1 MHLGN
6 ERLRLVHLDD
16 DVDLITDILRDIL
29 HHRQNRNAANRRAG
43 MKDSIH
49 KRIVKWPAF
58 QRAGKERPNVN
69 SPLTS
74 SASSRTPGRIA
85 RIIAASVVLSTLILA
100 AYFSGNVRR
109 TSASNPEESGTAT
122 VTKRDFVQVLR
133 LTGTTEAVKS
143 RPVLAPRLEGA
154 QLDSM
159 VVTRLARAGARVK
172 KDDVLV
178 EFDRQA
184 QIKDSLDKKAT
195 YQDLVDQV
203 EEKRAA
209 EDAARAKDETELKQA
224 EDDLTKAQLEVTKN
238 DIVSRIDAEKNQETL
253 QEADQ
258 TLKQLRQTFQLK
270 REAAAADIRVLEI
283 QRDRARSTML
293 YSQGNAEK
301 MTIRSPMDGIV
312 VLNTVWL
319 GSRMGE
325 VQEGDEVRAGVPF
338 MKVVDPAQ
346 MDVRVAVNQEDM
358 SQLHIGQPATVHLD
372 AYPGLSFPG
381 ALDEL
386 APLGHSGQFT
396 DKVRTFV
403 AIFSIRGNNPKLMP
417 DLSASADVELS
428 KLQNVLVVP
437 AQSVI
442 NDKGQDY
449 VFLKTATGF
458 DKHQVKIGPANDLDV
473 VIESG
478 LRAGDVIRSTREGT
492 GSS

>member
-1 MHLGN
+1 
-6 ERLRLVHLDD
+6 
-16 DVDLITDILRDIL
+16 
-29 HHRQNRNAANRRAG
+29 
-43 MKDSIH
+43 MKDSFH
-49 KRIVKWPAF
+49 KRVAKWLAV
-58 QRAGKERPNVN
+58 QRTEKKRPNAIC
-69 SPLTS
+69 PPAG
-74 SASSRTPGRIA
+74 SASSRASGKNA
-85 RIIAASVVLSTLILA
+85 RLIAASTVFCALVLT

-109 TSASNPEESGTAT
+109 TRASNLEESGSEEAGTTT
-122 VTKRDFVQVLR
+122 VTKKDFVHVLR
-133 LTGTTEAVKS
+133 LAGTTEAVRS

-154 QLDSM
+154 QLNSM
-159 VVTRLARAGARVK
+159 VVTRLASAGSRVK
-172 KDDVLV
+172 QGDVLV

-184 QIKDSLDKKAT
+184 QIKDALDKKAT

-224 EDDLTKAQLEVTKN
+224 EDDLTKAQLEVTKK

-253 QEADQ
+253 QEAVQ
-258 TLKQLRQTFQLK
+258 TLQQLRQTFQLK

-283 QRDRARSTML
+283 QRDRARGTML
-293 YSQGNAEK
+293 YAQGNAQK

-319 GSRMGE
+319 GGRMGE
-325 VQEGDEVRAGVPF
+325 VQEGDEVRPGVPF
-338 MKVVDPAQ
+338 MKVIDPAQ

-358 SQLHIGQPATVHLD
+358 PQLRIGQAATVHLD

-381 ALDEL
+381 VLDEL

-428 KLQNVLVVP
+428 RLPNVLVVP

-449 VFLKTATGF
+449 VFLKTAAGF
-458 DKHQVKIGPANDLDV
+458 DKHQVKIGPANDLEV

-478 LRAGDVIRSTREGT
+478 LHAGDVIRTTSEGA

>member
-1 MHLGN
+1 
-6 ERLRLVHLDD
+6 
-16 DVDLITDILRDIL
+16 
-29 HHRQNRNAANRRAG
+29 

-49 KRIVKWPAF
+49 KRIMKWPAVP
-58 QRAGKERPNVN
+58 RAEKKHPNVMR
-69 SPLTS
+69 SPDS
-74 SASSRTPGRIA
+74 SASSRTPARMA
-85 RIIAASVVLSTLILA
+85 RIIAASIVLSALILA

-122 VTKRDFVQVLR
+122 VAKKNFVHVLR
-133 LTGTTEAVKS
+133 LTGTTEAVRS

-154 QLDSM
+154 QLNSM
-159 VVTRLARAGARVK
+159 VVTKLAPAGSRVK
-172 KDDVLV
+172 TGDVLV

-184 QIKDSLDKKAT
+184 QIKDALDKKAT

-224 EDDLTKAQLEVTKN
+224 EDDLTKAQLEVTKK

-253 QEADQ
+253 QEAVQ
-258 TLKQLRQTFQLK
+258 TLAQLRQTFQLK

-283 QRDRARSTML
+283 QRDRARGTML
-293 YSQGNAEK
+293 YAQGNAEK

-325 VQEGDEVRAGVPF
+325 VQEGDEVRPGVPF

-346 MDVRVAVNQEDM
+346 MDVRVAVNQEDIPE
-358 SQLHIGQPATVHLD
+358 LRIGQPASVHLD

-381 ALDEL
+381 VLDEL

-428 KLQNVLVVP
+428 RLQNVLVAP
-437 AQSVI
+437 TQSVI

-449 VFLKTATGF
+449 VFLKTASGF
-458 DKHQVKIGPANDLDV
+458 DKHPVKIGPANDLEV

-478 LRAGDVIRSTREGT
+478 LHAGDVIRATPEGA

>member
-1 MHLGN
+1 
-6 ERLRLVHLDD
+6 
-16 DVDLITDILRDIL
+16 
-29 HHRQNRNAANRRAG
+29 
-43 MKDSIH
+43 MKGSFH
-49 KRIVKWPAF
+49 KRIAKWPAF
-58 QRAGKERPNVN
+58 QRAREERPNVN
-69 SPLTS
+69 LSAAS
-74 SASSRTPGRIA
+74 FASSPTPGRIP
-85 RIIAASVVLSTLILA
+85 RIIVASVALSALILA
-100 AYFSGNVRR
+100 VYFSANVRR
-109 TSASNPEESGTAT
+109 TNASNPEESGPEESGTAT
-122 VTKRDFVQVLR
+122 VTKKDFVQVLR

-159 VVTRLARAGARVK
+159 VVTRLAPAGARVK

-184 QIKDSLDKKAT
+184 QIKDALDKKAT

-253 QEADQ
+253 QEATQ
-258 TLKQLRQTFQLK
+258 TLQQLRQTFQLK

-283 QRDRARSTML
+283 QRDRARGTML
-293 YSQGNAEK
+293 YAQGNAEK

-358 SQLHIGQPATVHLD
+358 SELHIGQPTTVHLD

-381 ALDEL
+381 VLDEL

-442 NDKGQDY
+442 NEKGQDY
-449 VFLKTATGF
+449 VFLKTGTGF
-458 DKHQVKIGPANDLDV
+458 DKHQVKIGPANDLDI

-478 LRAGDVIRSTREGT
+478 LRAGDVVRTTREGA

>member
-1 MHLGN
+1 
-6 ERLRLVHLDD
+6 
-16 DVDLITDILRDIL
+16 
-29 HHRQNRNAANRRAG
+29 
-43 MKDSIH
+43 MKDSFH
-49 KRIVKWPAF
+49 KRVAKWLAV
-58 QRAGKERPNVN
+58 QRAEKKRPNAIR
-69 SPLTS
+69 PPAS
-74 SASSRTPGRIA
+74 SASSRAPGKNA
-85 RIIAASVVLSTLILA
+85 RIIATSSALCALILV

-109 TSASNPEESGTAT
+109 TRASNPEESGSEEAGTAT
-122 VTKRDFVQVLR
+122 VTKKDFVHVLR
-133 LTGTTEAVKS
+133 LAGTTEAVRS

-154 QLDSM
+154 QLNSM
-159 VVTRLARAGARVK
+159 VVTRLASAGSRVK
-172 KDDVLV
+172 QGDVLV

-184 QIKDSLDKKAT
+184 QIKDALDKKAT

-224 EDDLTKAQLEVTKN
+224 EDDLTKAQLEVTKK

-253 QEADQ
+253 QEAVQ
-258 TLKQLRQTFQLK
+258 TVQQLRQTFQLK

-283 QRDRARSTML
+283 QRDRARGTML
-293 YSQGNAEK
+293 YAQGNAEK
-301 MTIRSPMDGIV
+301 MTIHSPMDGIV

-325 VQEGDEVRAGVPF
+325 VQEGDEVRPGVPF
-338 MKVVDPAQ
+338 MKVIDPAQ

-358 SQLHIGQPATVHLD
+358 PQLRIGQSATVHLD

-381 ALDEL
+381 VLDEL

-428 KLQNVLVVP
+428 RLPNVLVVP
-437 AQSVI
+437 AQSVV

-458 DKHQVKIGPANDLDV
+458 DKHQVKIGPANDLEV

-478 LRAGDVIRSTREGT
+478 LHAGDVIRATPEGA

>member
-1 MHLGN
+1 
-6 ERLRLVHLDD
+6 
-16 DVDLITDILRDIL
+16 
-29 HHRQNRNAANRRAG
+29 
-43 MKDSIH
+43 MKDSFH
-49 KRIVKWPAF
+49 KRIAKWPAF
-58 QRAGKERPNVN
+58 QRAGKKRPSVN
-69 SPLTS
+69 GPFSG
-74 SASSRTPGRIA
+74 SANSRMPGRIA
-85 RIIAASVVLSTLILA
+85 RIIVASVVLSVLILA
-100 AYFSGNVRR
+100 VYFSANVRR
-109 TSASNPEESGTAT
+109 TSASNAEESGTAT
-122 VTKRDFVQVLR
+122 VTKKDFVQVLR

-258 TLKQLRQTFQLK
+258 TLRQLRQTFQLK

-442 NDKGQDY
+442 NDNGQDY

>member
-1 MHLGN
+1 
-6 ERLRLVHLDD
+6 
-16 DVDLITDILRDIL
+16 
-29 HHRQNRNAANRRAG
+29 
-43 MKDSIH
+43 MKDSFH
-49 KRIVKWPAF
+49 KRVAKWLAV
-58 QRAGKERPNVN
+58 QRAEKKRPSAIRPPA

-74 SASSRTPGRIA
+74 RAPRKNA
-85 RIIAASVVLSTLILA
+85 RIIAASTMLCALILA

-109 TSASNPEESGTAT
+109 AGASNSEESGPDESGTAT
-122 VTKRDFVQVLR
+122 VTKKDFVHALR
-133 LTGTTEAVKS
+133 LAGTTEAVKS

-154 QLDSM
+154 QLNSM
-159 VVTRLARAGARVK
+159 VVTKLASAGSRVK
-172 KDDVLV
+172 QGDVLV

-184 QIKDSLDKKAT
+184 QIKDALDKRAT

-224 EDDLTKAQLEVTKN
+224 EDDLTKAQLEVTKK

-253 QEADQ
+253 QEAVQ
-258 TLKQLRQTFQLK
+258 TLQQLRQTFQLK

-283 QRDRARSTML
+283 QRDRARGTML
-293 YSQGNAEK
+293 YAQGNAEK

-325 VQEGDEVRAGVPF
+325 VQEGDEVRPGVPF
-338 MKVVDPAQ
+338 MKVIDPAQ

-358 SQLHIGQPATVHLD
+358 PQLRIGQSASVHLD

-381 ALDEL
+381 VLDEL

-428 KLQNVLVVP
+428 RLPNVLVVP

-458 DKHQVKIGPANDLDV
+458 DKHQVKIGAANDLEV

-478 LRAGDVIRSTREGT
+478 LHAGDVIRTTPEGA

>member
-1 MHLGN
+1 
-6 ERLRLVHLDD
+6 
-16 DVDLITDILRDIL
+16 
-29 HHRQNRNAANRRAG
+29 

-58 QRAGKERPNVN
+58 QRAGEKRRDRILPSDNFAN
-69 SPLTS
+69 SRAPH
-74 SASSRTPGRIA
+74 RTA
-85 RIIAASVVLSTLILA
+85 RIIAASIVLSALILA
-100 AYFSGNVRR
+100 AYLPGNVRR
-109 TSASNPEESGTAT
+109 TSASNPVESGTVT
-122 VTKRDFVQVLR
+122 VAKKDFVRVLR
-133 LTGTTEAVKS
+133 LAGTTEAVKS

-154 QLDSM
+154 QLNSM

-172 KDDVLV
+172 QGDVLV
-178 EFDRQA
+178 QFDRQA
-184 QIKDSLDKKAT
+184 QIKDALDKKAT

-224 EDDLTKAQLEVTKN
+224 EDDLTKAQLEVTKK

-253 QEADQ
+253 QEAVQ
-258 TLKQLRQTFQLK
+258 TLQQLRQTFQLK

-283 QRDRARSTML
+283 QRDRARGTML
-293 YSQGNAEK
+293 YAQGNAAK

-325 VQEGDEVRAGVPF
+325 VQEGDEVRPGVPF
-338 MKVVDPAQ
+338 MKVIDPAQ

-358 SQLHIGQPATVHLD
+358 PELRIGQPATVHLD

-381 ALDEL
+381 VLDEL

-449 VFLKTATGF
+449 VLLKTTTGF
-458 DKHQVKIGPANDLDV
+458 DKHQVKIGPTNDLDV

-478 LRAGDVIRSTREGT
+478 LHAGDVIRTAPESA
-492 GSS
+492 GSF

>member
-1 MHLGN
+1 M
-6 ERLRLVHLDD
+6 
-16 DVDLITDILRDIL
+16 
-29 HHRQNRNAANRRAG
+29 
-43 MKDSIH
+43 
-49 KRIVKWPAF
+49 
-58 QRAGKERPNVN
+58 
-69 SPLTS
+69 
-74 SASSRTPGRIA
+74 
-85 RIIAASVVLSTLILA
+85 
-100 AYFSGNVRR
+100 
-109 TSASNPEESGTAT
+109 
-122 VTKRDFVQVLR
+122 VTKKDFVRVLR
-133 LTGTTEAVKS
+133 LAGTTEAVKS

-154 QLDSM
+154 QLNSM
-159 VVTRLARAGARVK
+159 VVTKLVPAGARVK
-172 KDDVLV
+172 QGDVLV

-184 QIKDSLDKKAT
+184 QIKDALDKKAT

-224 EDDLTKAQLEVTKN
+224 EDDLTKAQLEVTKK

-253 QEADQ
+253 QEAVQ
-258 TLKQLRQTFQLK
+258 TLAQLRQTFQLK

-283 QRDRARSTML
+283 QRDRARGTML
-293 YSQGNAEK
+293 YAQGNAEK

-325 VQEGDEVRAGVPF
+325 VQEGDEVRPGVPF

-346 MDVRVAVNQEDM
+346 MDVRVAVNQEDIPE
-358 SQLHIGQPATVHLD
+358 LRIGQPASVHLD

-381 ALDEL
+381 VLDEL

-428 KLQNVLVVP
+428 RLQNVLVAP
-437 AQSVI
+437 TQSVI

-449 VFLKTATGF
+449 VFLKTASGF
-458 DKHQVKIGPANDLDV
+458 DKHPVKIGPANDLEV

-478 LRAGDVIRSTREGT
+478 LHAGDVIRATPEGA

>member
-1 MHLGN
+1 M
-6 ERLRLVHLDD
+6 R
-16 DVDLITDILRDIL
+16 
-29 HHRQNRNAANRRAG
+29 
-43 MKDSIH
+43 DSIH
-49 KRIVKWPAF
+49 DRIAKWFAV
-58 QRAGKERPNVN
+58 QRAEKERLEANRPPAN
-69 SPLTS
+69 
-74 SASSRTPGRIA
+74 SASSRASGKKTRL
-85 RIIAASVVLSTLILA
+85 IAASTVFCALLLA
-100 AYFSGNVRR
+100 AYFCGNVPR
-109 TSASNPEESGTAT
+109 TSASNLEESGSAEPGTAT
-122 VTKRDFVQVLR
+122 VTKKDFVHVLR
-133 LTGTTEAVKS
+133 LAGTTEAVRS

-154 QLDSM
+154 QLNSM
-159 VVTRLARAGARVK
+159 VVTRLASAGSRVK
-172 KDDVLV
+172 RGDVLV

-184 QIKDSLDKKAT
+184 QIKDALDKKAT

-224 EDDLTKAQLEVTKN
+224 EDDLTKAQLEVTKK

-253 QEADQ
+253 QEAVQ
-258 TLKQLRQTFQLK
+258 TLQQLRQTFQLK

-283 QRDRARSTML
+283 QRDRARGTML
-293 YSQGNAEK
+293 YAQGNAQK

-319 GSRMGE
+319 GGRMGE
-325 VQEGDEVRAGVPF
+325 VQEGDEVRPGVPF
-338 MKVVDPAQ
+338 MKVIDPAQ

-358 SQLHIGQPATVHLD
+358 PQLRIGQSATVHLD

-381 ALDEL
+381 VLDEL

-428 KLQNVLVVP
+428 RLPNALVVP

-442 NDKGQDY
+442 DDKGQDY

-458 DKHQVKIGPANDLDV
+458 DKHQVKIGPANDLEV

-478 LRAGDVIRSTREGT
+478 LHAGDVIRTTSEGA

>member
-1 MHLGN
+1 
-6 ERLRLVHLDD
+6 
-16 DVDLITDILRDIL
+16 
-29 HHRQNRNAANRRAG
+29 

-49 KRIVKWPAF
+49 KRIAKWPASR
-58 QRAGKERPNVN
+58 RARKKRHDGILPSDNFAN
-69 SPLTS
+69 SRVPH
-74 SASSRTPGRIA
+74 RTA
-85 RIIAASVVLSTLILA
+85 RIIAASIVLSALILA
-100 AYFSGNVRR
+100 VYFSANVRR
-109 TSASNPEESGTAT
+109 TSASNPEESGTVT
-122 VTKRDFVQVLR
+122 VTKKDFVQVLR
-133 LTGTTEAVKS
+133 LSGTTEAVKS

-154 QLDSM
+154 QLNSM
-159 VVTRLARAGARVK
+159 VVTKLAPAGSHVK

-184 QIKDSLDKKAT
+184 QIKDALDKKAT

-224 EDDLTKAQLEVTKN
+224 EDDLTKAHLEVTKN

-253 QEADQ
+253 QEAVQ
-258 TLKQLRQTFQLK
+258 TLQQLRQTFQLK

-293 YSQGNAEK
+293 YAQRNAEK
-301 MTIRSPMDGIV
+301 MTIRSPMNGIV

-319 GSRMGE
+319 GGRMGE
-325 VQEGDEVRAGVPF
+325 VQEGDEVRPGVPF
-338 MKVVDPAQ
+338 MKVIDPAQ

-358 SQLHIGQPATVHLD
+358 PKLRVGQSATVHLD

-381 ALDEL
+381 TLYEL

-428 KLQNVLVVP
+428 RLQSVLVVP

-442 NDKGQDY
+442 NDTGQDY

-458 DKHQVKIGPANDLDV
+458 DKHQVKIGPENDLEV

-478 LRAGDVIRSTREGT
+478 LHAGDVVRTAP
-492 GSS
+492 GSSSSSLL

>member
-6 ERLRLVHLDD
+6 KKLHLVQTDD
-16 DVDLITDILRDIL
+16 DVNLITDILRDIL
-29 HHRQNRNAANRRAG
+29 HHRKIRNAANRYAG
-43 MKDSIH
+43 MKDSFH

-74 SASSRTPGRIA
+74 SANSRTPGRIA
-85 RIIAASVVLSTLILA
+85 RIIVASIVLSVLILA
-100 AYFSGNVRR
+100 VYFPANVRR

-122 VTKRDFVQVLR
+122 VTKKDFVQVLR

-159 VVTRLARAGARVK
+159 VVTKLARAGARVK

-253 QEADQ
+253 QEAVQ
-258 TLKQLRQTFQLK
+258 TLAQLRQTFQLK

-312 VLNTVWL
+312 VLNTIWL

-428 KLQNVLVVP
+428 KMQNVLVVP

-478 LRAGDVIRSTREGT
+478 LRAGDVIRTTREGT

>member
-1 MHLGN
+1 
-6 ERLRLVHLDD
+6 
-16 DVDLITDILRDIL
+16 
-29 HHRQNRNAANRRAG
+29 

-49 KRIVKWPAF
+49 KRIAKWPAF
-58 QRAGKERPNVN
+58 QRAEKKRPNAIR
-69 SPLTS
+69 PP
-74 SASSRTPGRIA
+74 ASSRAPGKIV
-85 RIIAASVVLSTLILA
+85 RIIAASSVLSALILA
-100 AYFSGNVRR
+100 AYFSANIRR

-122 VTKRDFVQVLR
+122 VTKKDFVRVLR
-133 LTGTTEAVKS
+133 LAGTTEAVKS

-154 QLDSM
+154 QLNSM
-159 VVTRLARAGARVK
+159 VVTKLAPAGSRVK
-172 KDDVLV
+172 TGDVLV

-184 QIKDSLDKKAT
+184 QIKDALDKKAT
-195 YQDLVDQV
+195 YRDFVDQV

-253 QEADQ
+253 QEAVQ
-258 TLKQLRQTFQLK
+258 TLQQLRQTFQLK

-283 QRDRARSTML
+283 QRDRARGTML
-293 YSQGNAEK
+293 YAQGNAEK
-301 MTIRSPMDGIV
+301 MTIRSPMNGIV

-319 GSRMGE
+319 GGRMGE
-325 VQEGDEVRAGVPF
+325 VQEGDEVRPGVPF
-338 MKVVDPAQ
+338 MKVIDPAQ
-346 MDVRVAVNQEDM
+346 MDVRVAVNQEDIPE
-358 SQLHIGQPATVHLD
+358 LRIGQSATVHLD

-381 ALDEL
+381 VLDEL

-417 DLSASADVELS
+417 DLSASADVQLS
-428 KLQNVLVVP
+428 RLPNVLVVP

-458 DKHQVKIGPANDLDV
+458 DKHQVKIGPANDLEV

-478 LRAGDVIRSTREGT
+478 LHAGDVIRTAPEGA

>member
-1 MHLGN
+1 
-6 ERLRLVHLDD
+6 
-16 DVDLITDILRDIL
+16 
-29 HHRQNRNAANRRAG
+29 

-49 KRIVKWPAF
+49 RRIAKWPAF
-58 QRAGKERPNVN
+58 QRAGKKRPNVN
-69 SPLTS
+69 CSA
-74 SASSRTPGRIA
+74 ASSGSSPTPGRIP
-85 RIIAASVVLSTLILA
+85 RIIVASVALSALILA
-100 AYFSGNVRR
+100 VYFSANVRR
-109 TSASNPEESGTAT
+109 TNASNPEESGTAT
-122 VTKRDFVQVLR
+122 VTKKDFVQVLR

-159 VVTRLARAGARVK
+159 VVTRLAPAGARVK

-184 QIKDSLDKKAT
+184 QIKDALDKKAT

-224 EDDLTKAQLEVTKN
+224 EDDLTKAQLEVTKS

-253 QEADQ
+253 QEATQ
-258 TLKQLRQTFQLK
+258 TLQQLRQTFQLK

-283 QRDRARSTML
+283 QRDRARGTML
-293 YSQGNAEK
+293 YAQGNAEK

-358 SQLHIGQPATVHLD
+358 SELHIGQPTTVHLD

-381 ALDEL
+381 VLDEL

-442 NDKGQDY
+442 DEKGQDY
-449 VFLKTATGF
+449 VFLKTGTGF
-458 DKHQVKIGPANDLDV
+458 DKHQVKIGPANDLDI

-478 LRAGDVIRSTREGT
+478 LRAGDVVRTTREGA

>member
-1 MHLGN
+1 
-6 ERLRLVHLDD
+6 
-16 DVDLITDILRDIL
+16 
-29 HHRQNRNAANRRAG
+29 
-43 MKDSIH
+43 MKDSFH
-49 KRIVKWPAF
+49 KRIAKWPAF
-58 QRAGKERPNVN
+58 QRAGKKRPSVN
-69 SPLTS
+69 GPFSG
-74 SASSRTPGRIA
+74 SANSRMPGRIA
-85 RIIAASVVLSTLILA
+85 RIIVASVVLSVLILA
-100 AYFSGNVRR
+100 VYFSANVRR

-122 VTKRDFVQVLR
+122 VTKKDFVQVLR

-258 TLKQLRQTFQLK
+258 TLRQLRQTFQLK

-442 NDKGQDY
+442 NDNGQDY

>member
-1 MHLGN
+1 MS
-6 ERLRLVHLDD
+6 
-16 DVDLITDILRDIL
+16 
-29 HHRQNRNAANRRAG
+29 NAANRYAG
-43 MKDSIH
+43 MRDSIH
-49 KRIVKWPAF
+49 DRIAKWFAH
-58 QRAGKERPNVN
+58 QRAEKERLEANRP
-69 SPLTS
+69 PAS
-74 SASSRTPGRIA
+74 SASSRASGKKA
-85 RIIAASVVLSTLILA
+85 RLIAASTVFCALLLA
-100 AYFSGNVRR
+100 AYFCGNVPR
-109 TSASNPEESGTAT
+109 TSASNLEESGSAEPGTAT
-122 VTKRDFVQVLR
+122 VTKKDFVHVLR
-133 LTGTTEAVKS
+133 LAGTTEAVRS

-154 QLDSM
+154 QLNSM
-159 VVTRLARAGARVK
+159 VVTRLASAGSRVK
-172 KDDVLV
+172 RGDVLV

-184 QIKDSLDKKAT
+184 QIKDALDKKAT

-224 EDDLTKAQLEVTKN
+224 EDDLTKAQLEVTKK

-253 QEADQ
+253 QEAVQ
-258 TLKQLRQTFQLK
+258 TLQQLRQTFQLK

-283 QRDRARSTML
+283 QRDRARGTML
-293 YSQGNAEK
+293 YAQGNAQK

-319 GSRMGE
+319 GGRMGE
-325 VQEGDEVRAGVPF
+325 VQEGDEVRPGVPF
-338 MKVVDPAQ
+338 MKVIDPAQ

-358 SQLHIGQPATVHLD
+358 PQLRIGQSATVHLD

-381 ALDEL
+381 VLDEL

-428 KLQNVLVVP
+428 RLPNALVVP

-442 NDKGQDY
+442 DDKGQDY

-458 DKHQVKIGPANDLDV
+458 DKHQVKIGPANDLEV

-478 LRAGDVIRSTREGT
+478 LHAGDVIRTTSEGA

>member
-1 MHLGN
+1 
-6 ERLRLVHLDD
+6 
-16 DVDLITDILRDIL
+16 
-29 HHRQNRNAANRRAG
+29 
-43 MKDSIH
+43 MKDSFH
-49 KRIVKWPAF
+49 KRIAKWPAF
-58 QRAGKERPNVN
+58 QRAGEKRPNVN
-69 SPLTS
+69 SQLNS
-74 SASSRTPGRIA
+74 SANLRTPGRAA
-85 RIIAASVVLSTLILA
+85 RIIAASIVLSALIVA

-109 TSASNPEESGTAT
+109 TSASNPEGSGPEESGTAT
-122 VTKRDFVQVLR
+122 VTKKDFVHVLR
-133 LTGTTEAVKS
+133 LAGTTEAVRS
-143 RPVLAPRLEGA
+143 RPVLAPQLEGA
-154 QLDSM
+154 QLNSM
-159 VVTRLARAGARVK
+159 VVTKLARAGARVK

-184 QIKDSLDKKAT
+184 QIKDALDKKAT

-253 QEADQ
+253 QEAVQ
-258 TLKQLRQTFQLK
+258 TLQQLRQTFQLK

-293 YSQGNAEK
+293 YAQGNAEK

-312 VLNTVWL
+312 VLNTIWL

-325 VQEGDEVRAGVPF
+325 VQEGDEVRPGVPF
-338 MKVVDPAQ
+338 MKVIDPAQ

-358 SQLHIGQPATVHLD
+358 PELHIGQAATVHLD

-381 ALDEL
+381 VLEEL

-417 DLSASADVELS
+417 DLSASADVELNRV
-428 KLQNVLVVP
+428 QNVLVVP

-442 NDKGQDY
+442 NDKDQDY

-458 DKHQVKIGPANDLDV
+458 DKHQVKIGPANDLEV

-478 LRAGDVIRSTREGT
+478 LHAGDVIRTTREGS

>member
-1 MHLGN
+1 M
-6 ERLRLVHLDD
+6 R
-16 DVDLITDILRDIL
+16 
-29 HHRQNRNAANRRAG
+29 
-43 MKDSIH
+43 DSIDQ
-49 KRIVKWPAF
+49 RIVKPPAGS
-58 QRAGKERPNVN
+58 AN
-69 SPLTS
+69 SQ
-74 SASSRTPGRIA
+74 AQGGIVRM
-85 RIIAASVVLSTLILA
+85 IAASTVLSALILA

-109 TSASNPEESGTAT
+109 AGASNPEESGSVESGTAT
-122 VTKRDFVQVLR
+122 VTKKNFVHMLR
-133 LTGTTEAVKS
+133 LAGTTEAVRS

-154 QLDSM
+154 QLNSM
-159 VVTRLARAGARVK
+159 VVTKLAAAGARVK

-417 DLSASADVELS
+417 DLSAAVDIDT
-428 KLQNVLVVP
+428 
-437 AQSVI
+437 A
-442 NDKGQDY
+442 GQGATRAA
-449 VFLKTATGF
+449 VQTA
-458 DKHQVKIGPANDLDV
+458 
-473 VIESG
+473 
-478 LRAGDVIRSTREGT
+478 AGDAQ
-492 GSS
+492 

>member
-1 MHLGN
+1 
-6 ERLRLVHLDD
+6 
-16 DVDLITDILRDIL
+16 
-29 HHRQNRNAANRRAG
+29 

-58 QRAGKERPNVN
+58 QRAGKKRHNGILPSDNFAN
-69 SPLTS
+69 SRAPH
-74 SASSRTPGRIA
+74 RTA
-85 RIIAASVVLSTLILA
+85 RIIAASIVLSALILA
-100 AYFSGNVRR
+100 AYLPGNVRR
-109 TSASNPEESGTAT
+109 TSASNHEEPGPEESGTAT
-122 VTKRDFVQVLR
+122 VAKKNFVHVLR
-133 LTGTTEAVKS
+133 LTGTTEAVRS

-154 QLDSM
+154 QLNSM
-159 VVTRLARAGARVK
+159 VVTKLALAGSRVK
-172 KDDVLV
+172 TGDVLV

-184 QIKDSLDKKAT
+184 QIKDALDKKAT

-253 QEADQ
+253 QEAVQ
-258 TLKQLRQTFQLK
+258 TLQQLRQTFQLK

-283 QRDRARSTML
+283 QRDRARGTML
-293 YSQGNAEK
+293 YAQGNAAK

-325 VQEGDEVRAGVPF
+325 VQEGDEVRPGVPF

-346 MDVRVAVNQEDM
+346 MDIRVAVNQEDM
-358 SQLHIGQPATVHLD
+358 PELRIGQPATVHLD

-381 ALDEL
+381 VLDEL

-449 VFLKTATGF
+449 VLLKTTTGF
-458 DKHQVKIGPANDLDV
+458 DKHQVKIGPTNDLDV

-478 LRAGDVIRSTREGT
+478 LHAGDVIRTAPESA